1 MTKQDRKFGIWKWWT
16 SHWNI
21 IWTYYC
27 WFLLLKI
34 NYYCI
39 AWNNREFWWLPPLP
53 LILNASPLAN
63 FLKQFASHSWPERG
77 TVTLKEH
84 KPWVGLR
91 FTTVYAQSSILTHLA
106 LGPQHFCK
114 GHYIIITSHTYYI
127 LHITYYI
134 TYLEMIFLL
143 TNKCFIHKRV
153 IETFVS
159 IYSKLRWRTE

>member
-1 MTKQDRKFGIWKWWT
+1 MPPDTQIKSLNKQDRQCGIWKWWT

-27 WFLLLKI
+27 WFWLLKI
-34 NYYCI
+34 NYFCI
-39 AWNNREFWWLPPLP
+39 AWNNREFWWLPPPP
-53 LILNASPLAN
+53 LILNASPLAS

-77 TVTLKEH
+77 TVTPKEH

-114 GHYIIITSHTYYI
+114 GHLLHHILIIYYILLITSHTWRW
-127 LHITYYI
+127 
-134 TYLEMIFLL
+134 FFFWQ
-143 TNKCFIHKRV
+143 TNASSTK
-153 IETFVS
+153 E
-159 IYSKLRWRTE
+159 

>member
-1 MTKQDRKFGIWKWWT
+1 MTKQDRQCGIWKWWT

-27 WFLLLKI
+27 WLLLLKI

-39 AWNNREFWWLPPLP
+39 AWNNREFWWLPPPLP
-53 LILNASPLAN
+53 LILNASPLAS
-63 FLKQFASHSWPERG
+63 FLKKFASHSWPERG

-114 GHYIIITSHTYYI
+114 GHLLRPKNRIILQHHIPGDDFSFDKQM
-127 LHITYYI
+127 LHPQKSNWN
-134 TYLEMIFLL
+134 LCQHLL
-143 TNKCFIHKRV
+143 
-153 IETFVS
+153 
-159 IYSKLRWRTE
+159 